1 MMVSRYGKK
10 ELIYFEKPEVVLG
23 HRSFMGGV
31 DKLHQFCACLS
42 FTTKSC
48 KWGERTIFLA
58 FEVAVVNSF
67 ILSNTDKKRKW
78 GETTDLANC
87 KNLIT
92 MLTDNVTKTGRPSSS
107 SDKKTG

>member
-1 MMVSRYGKK
+1 MVSGYGKK

-31 DKLHQFCACLS
+31 DKLHQFCACFS

-67 ILSNTDKKRKW
+67 ILSNTDKKER
-78 GETTDLANC
+78 GEKLQTLHTA
-87 KNLIT
+87 KI
-92 MLTDNVTKTGRPSSS
+92 SSLC
-107 SDKKTG
+107 